1 MLNAKF
7 KVKDL
12 CFRSVSSVFSVLVF
26 LSLSFCLS
34 DDDDDTK
41 PELHKNGLATVATVA
56 TFEGK
61 IVSMIHESKKGLM
74 RI

>member
-12 CFRSVSSVFSVLVF
+12 CFHSVFSVSSVLVF

-34 DDDDDTK
+34 DDDDDDTK
-41 PELHKNGLATVATVA
+41 PELHKNGLATL
-56 TFEGK
+56 EGK
-61 IVSMIHESKKGLM
+61 QWHKIHESKKGLM